1 MIPKS
6 GNWFSDQ
13 IMRKQVSMIGA
24 AKLPQPAHIGPE
36 FKARQDAETVMAR
49 YLEAQTGHKL
59 AIAALLASLL
69 ICLTAAPAL
78 AQSVPLPTPRPAID
92 GHPATTG
99 SIAAPARP
107 ALPSAA
113 LDSRAQAPQAQAP
126 QAQPPNP
133 VSNPFAALLGRSTS
147 AAALSPEQ
155 RGIVERVNNYLSTMQ
170 LLSGKFVQV
179 GPDGRRTQGTFY
191 ISKPG
196 KARFEYDDPSPIEL
210 IADGQS
216 VVVRD
221 RNLATQDVYPL
232 SQTPLRFL
240 LADHVDLTKDTSL
253 VAVYADDVFVTVVVE
268 EKNGV
273 VGTSRLMIM
282 FNAKDM
288 QLKQWTVTDPQG
300 YDTTVAVYNLDTS
313 KRPNPDMFKI
323 DYTRYPTS
331 AN

>member
-1 MIPKS
+1 
-6 GNWFSDQ
+6 
-13 IMRKQVSMIGA
+13 
-24 AKLPQPAHIGPE
+24 
-36 FKARQDAETVMAR
+36 MAR

-59 AIAALLASLL
+59 AIAALFA
-69 ICLTAAPAL
+69 CLTTAPAL
-78 AQSVPLPTPRPAID
+78 AQSVPLPTPRPAINA
-92 GHPATTG
+92 HPTATG

-113 LDSRAQAPQAQAP
+113 LGSRAQAPQAQAP
-126 QAQPPNP
+126 QVQAPNP
-133 VSNPFAALLGRSTS
+133 VSNPFAALLGRPGS
-147 AAALSPEQ
+147 ASALSPEQ
-155 RGIVERVNNYLSTMQ
+155 RSIIERVNNYLSTMQ
-170 LLSGKFVQV
+170 ILSGKFVQV

-196 KARFEYDDPSPIEL
+196 KVRFEYDDPSPIEL

-221 RNLATQDVYPL
+221 RRLATQDVYPL

-253 VAVYADDVFVTVVVE
+253 VAVYADDVFITVVVE

-282 FNAKDM
+282 FNAKNM

-313 KRPNPDMFKI
+313 KRPDPGMFKI
-323 DYTRYPTS
+323 DYTNYH
-331 AN
+331 N